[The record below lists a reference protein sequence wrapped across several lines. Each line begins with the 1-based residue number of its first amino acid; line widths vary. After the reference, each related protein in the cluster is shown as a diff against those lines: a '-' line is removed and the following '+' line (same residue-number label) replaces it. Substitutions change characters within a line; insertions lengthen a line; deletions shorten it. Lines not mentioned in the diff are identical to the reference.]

1 MPLLTGESSSGTEE
15 IASLSQ
21 SDISSV
27 LDEWNS
33 NFYSFKFQDV
43 SDIRKDASNHFY
55 IVLKSPM
62 ESGMPTFHLYDWIL
76 NKGGVSLNCIT
87 ALQYRH
93 DHQPTEIVEAPKEPE
108 PAPAS
113 VAAQEPEPLSEPA
126 PVISAP
132 VVPSV
137 PVSLP
142 APVSVEP
149 QSAYF
154 DDDDEDAG
162 TSFLDDSYN
171 VSKPTMNKW
180 ALTDSE
186 GLQVEIYEGIVLPV
200 GRSKI
205 RARLRIDNPSVSR
218 VHAELS
224 VESGILYVRDLGS
237 RNGTKLNGAKIDAFR
252 KYPLK
257 QGDEVTFSVKTFIV
271 GNSREA

>member
-27 LDEWNS
+27 LDEWNR
-33 NFYSFKFQDV
+33 NFDSFKFQDV

-62 ESGMPTFHLYDWIL
+62 ESGMPIFHLYDWIL

-93 DHQPTEIVEAPKEPE
+93 DHKPTEIVEAPKDSE

-113 VAAQEPEPLSEPA
+113 VAAKKPAPEHVPE

-132 VVPSV
+132 VVAAA
-137 PVSLP
+137 PVSP
-142 APVSVEP
+142 PVPVSVEP

-154 DDDDEDAG
+154 DDDEDAG

-171 VSKPTMNKW
+171 VSKHTMNKW

-200 GRSKI
+200 GRSKT
-205 RARLRIDNPSVSR
+205 RARLRIDNTSVSR

-237 RNGTKLNGAKIDAFR
+237 RNGTKLNGTKIDAFR

-257 QGDEVTFSVKTFIV
+257 QGDEVTFSVKTFTV